1 MPGYT
6 PNIFNQYIHVAYILF
21 QENFMLKTIH
31 QSGCVKGTPNNKKN
45 AAINFEA
52 SQWGFV
58 GWPVVKRCLG
68 REGNYNFISCGRN
81 FTQRL

>member
-1 MPGYT
+1 MELRCAWNSSTCSLFNLLFNMPGYT

-52 SQWGFV
+52 SQ
-58 GWPVVKRCLG
+58 
-68 REGNYNFISCGRN
+68 
-81 FTQRL
+81 